1 MSILDIF
8 KGKRSIRND
17 KTSDT
22 PQEEHKKAATI
33 TAVNI
38 RFGGDVH
45 SLPGMDVDEIF
56 TFQLP
61 FQNTIGNGLLPDNL
75 KGPTINVE
83 KITVDKPFTLLEIE
97 PTLPTEV
104 QYLTKM
110 KFNLKIKAPQGN
122 YSGPMLIKL
131 ETNSKDN
138 VDISISKIILANAQ
152 KKVELE
158 ESMFSMNIKK
168 GQPFKKDIQL
178 YKILSYNTRVKEVKI
193 NEPFEIISIKP
204 EVPFVLDR
212 KDSYVAN
219 IVIKAPNF
227 NYAGEMEIGFYE

>member
-1 MSILDIF
+1 MSIFDIF
-8 KGKRSIRND
+8 KNKKNVLKD
-17 KTSDT
+17 KKLED
-22 PQEEHKKAATI
+22 PKEESKKAGTI

-45 SLPGMDVDEIF
+45 SLPGMDVDETF

-83 KITVDKPFTLLEIE
+83 KITVEKPFTLLDIN
-97 PTLPTEV
+97 PKLPTEV
-104 QYLTKM
+104 PYLTKM
-110 KFNLKIKAPQGN
+110 KFDLKIKAPEGN

-138 VDISISKIILANAQ
+138 IDLNISKIILTTNN

-178 YKILSYNTRVKEVKI
+178 YKVLSYNTKVSVVKI

-204 EVPFVLDR
+204 GVPFILDK

>member
-8 KGKRSIRND
+8 KGKKAIRKD
-17 KTSDT
+17 KASD
-22 PQEEHKKAATI
+22 ELKEGHKKAATI

-75 KGPTINVE
+75 KGPMINVE
-83 KITVDKPFTLLEIE
+83 KITVDKPFILLDIE
-97 PTLPTEV
+97 PKLPAEV

-110 KFNLKIKAPQGN
+110 KFNLKIKAPEGN

-138 VDISISKIILANAQ
+138 VDINISKIILANAQ

-178 YKILSYNTRVKEVKI
+178 YKILSYNTKVNVIKV
-193 NEPFEIISIKP
+193 NEPFEVISVKP
-204 EVPFVLDR
+204 EIPFILDR
-212 KDSYVAN
+212 KDSYVAS

-227 NYAGEMEIGFYE
+227 NYAGEMEISFYE